1 MRKIILTCLLACF
14 CVVINAQSISY
25 NKEKNEFICE
35 NEVFSRTIKIDGQNN
50 GFYTVDYVDKRT
62 DYNFWREGTKEFS
75 IAVNGRHLDAGM
87 ANGSFKYIE
96 HSVSGGKLAGKVLK
110 VVLKGVEDTPATA
123 IEVALYYQVFP
134 ELALIRKWA
143 VIKNVSP
150 NEIVISDLTW
160 ENLRLDPW
168 GMTGSDIYANYG
180 RYWFKA
186 PYVGGK
192 DDPAILVKGQ
202 KGTFIAGNEAPA
214 IMKYTGIYHDGK
226 DIAIGLN
233 PSDHPYAFKK
243 HLKSGQSFI
252 TPKGFIIFST
262 EEEPEDCFEK
272 DLAKYVRDYMGVKLF
287 EREKR
292 PLFCY
297 NTWHPFRTEID
308 QQMISDITSALE
320 GTGVEYLI
328 IDDGWQDKYGDWGIN
343 KQKFPEGLKPVCDDI
358 RDKGMK
364 PGLWITLTTAEVESD
379 AYKKFKQHAVKD
391 ENGDP
396 VNLHGWA
403 NDLKFITMDI
413 MSPWYGHIKT
423 QVFNLIEE
431 YGIEYLKIDFA
442 MAKSA
447 YVMKQAHSGSYDT
460 TENYNGR
467 EEYLYNSYEQ
477 LLHFFDEL
485 SAKYP
490 SVIIDCTF
498 ELWGD
503 WHAIDYALIK
513 HADVDWICNFTAD
526 PPQGSR
532 DVRRLQWHH
541 GMVIPTSCM
550 MIGNQQMDV
559 DNHKFSF
566 LSNLG
571 HTPIMLGDPRKLSEQ
586 EKQWYKK
593 HYEWFRD
600 MEEKYEITK
609 YHQTSSVF
617 PAPNKNNWDGFARFN
632 TDKQGGIL
640 IVFRNEGPESER
652 VFNLPWVEE
661 DQKYIIKSATGEK
674 IGDFTG
680 SDLKTQGLTVT
691 IHARNT
697 ARAFSIESI
706 NQ

>member
-1 MRKIILTCLLACF
+1 MRKIMLASLVFIVCSNLF
-14 CVVINAQSISY
+14 SQSIHY
-25 NKEKNEFICE
+25 DADKKEIICE
-35 NEVFSRTIKIDGQNN
+35 NDVFSRTLKIDLQNN
-50 GFYTVDYVDKRT
+50 AFYTKRYIDKRT

-75 IAVNGRHLDAGM
+75 LAVNGHHLDAGQ
-87 ANGSFKYIE
+87 ANGSFKYVG
-96 HSVSGGKLAGKVLK
+96 HSVAEGKPAGKVLK
-110 VVLKGVEDTPATA
+110 VFLTGAESTPANA
-123 IEVALYYQVFP
+123 IEVTLYYQVYP
-134 ELALIRKWA
+134 SLALIRKWA
-143 VIKNVSP
+143 TIKNVSP
-150 NEIVISDLTW
+150 EEIVISDLTW

-186 PYVGGK
+186 PYAGGK

-202 KGTFIAGNEAPA
+202 KGTFIVGNESPA

-233 PSDHPYAFKK
+233 PSGHPYAFKK
-243 HLKSGQSFI
+243 HLAPNELFK

-262 EEEPEDCFEK
+262 EEVPEDCFEN
-272 DLAKYVRDYMGVKLF
+272 DLAKYIRQYMGVKLF

-297 NTWHPFRTEID
+297 NTWHPFKTGINHELVSEIAD
-308 QQMISDITSALE
+308 ALQ

-328 IDDGWQDKYGDWGIN
+328 IDDGWQDNYGDWGIN
-343 KQKFPEGLKPVCDDI
+343 KQKFPGGLKPICNDI

-379 AYKKFKQHAVKD
+379 AYKQYKQHAVKD
-391 ENGDP
+391 ENGEP

-403 NDLKFITMDI
+403 NDLKFITMDL
-413 MSPWYGHIKT
+413 MSPWYNHIKAK
-423 QVFNLIEE
+423 VFNLIEA

-447 YVMKQAHSGSYDT
+447 YVMKEAHSGSYDT
-460 TENYNGR
+460 TENYKGR
-467 EEYLYNSYEQ
+467 EEYLYNAYEK

-485 SAKYP
+485 AAKYP

-513 HADVDWICNFTAD
+513 HADVDWISNFTAD
-526 PPQGSR
+526 PPKGSR

-541 GMVIPTSCM
+541 GLVIPTSCM

-559 DNHKFSF
+559 DNHEFSF
-566 LSNLG
+566 FSNLG
-571 HTPIMLGDPRKLSEQ
+571 HTPIMLGDPRNLSEQ
-586 EKQWYKK
+586 EKEWYKK

-617 PAPNKNNWDGFARFN
+617 PAPKKNNWDGFARFN
-632 TDKQGGIL
+632 TEQQGGIFV
-640 IVFRNEGPESER
+640 VFRNESPENER
-652 VFNLPWVEE
+652 TFILPWVLKEKTYSI
-661 DQKYIIKSATGEK
+661 QNPRGKIIGEYRGEVL
-674 IGDFTG
+674 IE
-680 SDLKTQGLTVT
+680 QGFKVNIPTV
-691 IHARNT
+691 NT
-697 ARAFSIESI
+697 ASAFSIVVK
-706 NQ
+706 Q